1 MKAQQTQGTTVEIV
15 VAAPGN
21 RPGLRICAAGGN
33 EVTFYEGDDLRSPFP
48 EAFGSDGDRLKRLRN
63 RPFAL
68 ILLLLLARA
77 ARDALQTI
85 GYAPTPDGKLCV
97 SEVGRLPQWPTYQ
110 NVMNEP
116 KLLLQLV
123 VDISN
128 YFPRKLKGPV
138 SISGGKPKLIWVE
151 LDVAAIHFAPGAIEA
166 ALAYIQGGVD
176 VTAAA
181 ILPRPAPVHFD
192 ELPGAGEFLFGRQ
205 EELAVLDAA
214 WASPDINVLVAVGW
228 GGAGKSALVRHWCN
242 ALALRRGD
250 VAFFGWSFYRQGTQH
265 GGASADLF
273 FDRALRT
280 FGDPDP
286 RSGGPLER
294 AERLAGLIRR
304 QRTLL
309 VLDGVEPLQDPRVEG
324 RLRDTGLQALLRHL
338 SGRMN
343 GLVIITTRPP
353 FRELADCEGRTVRR
367 IDLEALSTAAGIDLL
382 KSCGVRGA
390 EEEMRIVCQEM
401 RGHPLTLILLGTYL
415 VDAWKGDIQRWSE
428 VVFPITDG
436 EEGRHAQR
444 IIQAY
449 DEWYGLGPERAAL
462 RLLGLFD
469 RPAPR
474 SFIRALREAPI
485 IVGVTEP
492 LVGLGEAEWNRC
504 LSRLQ
509 RARLIVEV
517 DGTEA
522 LDTHPLIRAYFGA
535 VLQQE
540 NPTGFRAAH
549 GRLFEHLRD
558 WGKRSPDTVNDTL
571 AELEPL
577 LLAVCHGCQANRLP
591 EALALYQERVRRGER
606 HFSVYELNA
615 IGADLT
621 VLMKFFDG
629 TWCPVEALPQVQ
641 HGWLLMALG
650 IALRALNRTN
660 DALQPFEKA
669 GRAYE
674 RTEQWVA
681 AAFAIGNVVDIYIRC
696 GELSRAREL
705 FRREEA
711 LVARS
716 SDRFGQGLVTAHGA
730 NLYHCLGELDRARA
744 AFAEGHSLIAG
755 IRAHPGLYS
764 FYEDIFFFE
773 WYWDFV
779 LDTEPERAK
788 EALAERP
795 KHATEWPFG
804 LVYERMIH
812 GRARAIL
819 GNIDSAR
826 NSFDDAIRILRNTGE
841 QTWLALCLL
850 TRAGFL
856 IENNLPGATSDV
868 KEALIIATVG
878 RLRVAECEGRLL
890 EARIAAA
897 EGDVCVARS
906 ARDSAERLLK
916 ETGYGRRAPDV
927 ALLDVRL
934 AFMAGDLSTARA
946 RLAHARALVREVG
959 YGCREP
965 EVRALETLIGT

>member
-21 RPGLRICAAGGN
+21 RPGLRLCAAGGN
-33 EVTFYEGDDLRSPFP
+33 AVTFYEGDDLTSPFP
-48 EAFGSDGDRLKRLRN
+48 ETFGSDGSKLKRLRE

-77 ARDALQTI
+77 ARDGIQSI

-97 SEVGRLPQWPTYQ
+97 PEVGRLPQWLTYQ

-116 KLLLQLV
+116 KQLLQLL

-151 LDVAAIHFAPGAIEA
+151 FDVATIHFAPGAIKA
-166 ALAYIQGGVD
+166 ALAYIQSGVD

-192 ELPGAGEFLFGRQ
+192 ELPGAGESLFGRQ

-242 ALALRRGD
+242 GLALRRGD
-250 VAFFGWSFYRQGTQH
+250 AAFFGWSFYRQGTQH
-265 GGASADLF
+265 GGASADRF

-304 QRTLL
+304 QRTLF
-309 VLDGVEPLQDPRVEG
+309 VLDGVEPLQDPRVKG
-324 RLRDTGLQALLRHL
+324 HLRDAGLQALLRHL

-367 IDLEALSTAAGIDLL
+367 IDLEALSTAAGVDLL
-382 KSCGVRGA
+382 KSCGVHGA

-449 DEWYGLGPERAAL
+449 DEWYGPGPERAAL

-474 SFIRALREAPI
+474 SLVRALREAPI

-504 LSRLQ
+504 LSHLR

-522 LDTHPLIRAYFGA
+522 LDAHPLIRAYFGA
-535 VLQQE
+535 VFQQE
-540 NPTGFRAAH
+540 NPIGFRTAH
-549 GRLFEHLRD
+549 GRLFEYLRD
-558 WGKRSPDTVNDTL
+558 WGKRSPDTVSDTL

-577 LLAVCHGCQANRLP
+577 LLAVYHGCQANRLP
-591 EALALYQERVRRGER
+591 EALALYQERVRRGEL
-606 HFSVYELNA
+606 HFTVYELNA
-615 IGADLT
+615 VGADLAVVAGFLDDT
-621 VLMKFFDG
+621 GL
-629 TWCPVEALPQVQ
+629 PVAALPKAE
-641 HGWLLMALG
+641 HGWLLMACG
-650 IALRALNRTN
+650 IALRMVNRTGE
-660 DALQPFEKA
+660 ALKAFAQATNAHAGEAQWLAATLAAGNACDLHIHCGDLQRAGDDLCA
-669 GRAYE
+669 GRALAV
-674 RTEQWVA
+674 RAAHPFLTGVVVA
-681 AAFAIGNVVDIYIRC
+681 QQGNHLHCVGEFKKAHAAFVEGRRLMTEN
-696 GELSRAREL
+696 RAQ
-705 FRREEA
+705 A
-711 LVARS
+711 
-716 SDRFGQGLVTAHGA
+716 GL
-730 NLYHCLGELDRARA
+730 L
-744 AFAEGHSLIAG
+744 
-755 IRAHPGLYS
+755 S
-764 FYEDIFFFE
+764 FYEDVFSFE
-773 WYWDFV
+773 YYWNFV
-779 LDTEPERAK
+779 LDTEPERAM
-788 EALAERP
+788 EALADRA
-795 KHATEWPFG
+795 KHADEWLFG
-804 LVYERMIH
+804 QVYERMIH
-812 GRARAIL
+812 GRAHAIL
-819 GNIDSAR
+819 GNTNSAKDLFDSAI
-826 NSFDDAIRILRNTGE
+826 SILRETRE
-841 QTWLALCLL
+841 QTQLPGYLL
-850 TRAGFL
+850 TRAWFL
-856 IENNLPGATSDV
+856 IDSDLPGAERDIQ
-868 KEALIIATVG
+868 EALKLAAAG

-897 EGDVCVARS
+897 EGEIGAARS
-906 ARDSAERLLK
+906 ARDAADALLQA
-916 ETGYGRRAPDV
+916 TGYRRRAPDI

-934 AFMAGDLSTARA
+934 VFMEGDVSAARVRLARA
-946 RLAHARALVREVG
+946 RAHVLEIG
-959 YGCREP
+959 YDCREP
-965 EVRALETLIGT
+965 EIRALEALLGA